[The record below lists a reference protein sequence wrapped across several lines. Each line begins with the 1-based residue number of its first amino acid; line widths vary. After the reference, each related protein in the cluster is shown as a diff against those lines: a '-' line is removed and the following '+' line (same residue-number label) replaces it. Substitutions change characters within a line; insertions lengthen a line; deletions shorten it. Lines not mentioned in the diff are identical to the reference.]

1 MIKRYLEFISESNVD
16 EFDSFGKWIESL
28 INNDVRNIN

>member
-1 MIKRYLEFISESNVD
+1 MIKRYLEFIKEDLNG
-16 EFDSFGKWIESL
+16 FNSFGKWIESL